1 MNILRKTI
9 ILAFSAGMLV
19 SCSSKEAETPEADVP
34 APAVDTT
41 AITVDD
47 TTKFKFDFAIAN
59 IPSPAASMQ
68 AFQKWKVPFDG
79 STLNNPQNASK
90 YATEFQRSLNL
101 GVYNIDMAYAMMN
114 NKGPEVLSYMKST
127 LLLSDAL
134 GLKNAVDAMIG
145 KRAEANLAIKDSLFA
160 ILDEMFMKSDSYL
173 RTNDRVYTA
182 ATVFAGSWIENLFLT
197 SVLAQEITDP
207 VSKAAAYQ
215 HLWEQRFHLGNL
227 INLLSDFKDKKEAAG
242 LIASLTKIHESIVKF
257 HQSSEITDANFK
269 AISEKI
275 IALRNKITA

>member
-1 MNILRKTI
+1 MTILRNTL

-19 SCSSKEAETPEADVP
+19 ACSSKESEITEVDVP
-34 APAVDTT
+34 APVVDTT

-68 AFQKWKVPFDG
+68 EFQKWKVPFDG
-79 STLNNPQNASK
+79 STLNNPQNTSH
-90 YATEFQRSLNL
+90 YTTEFQRSLNL

-182 ATVFAGSWIENLFLT
+182 ATVFAGSWIENLYLT
-197 SVLAQEITDP
+197 SVLAEEITDP

-227 INLLSDFKDKKEAAG
+227 INLLSDFKSKKDAAG

-269 AISEKI
+269 SISEKI